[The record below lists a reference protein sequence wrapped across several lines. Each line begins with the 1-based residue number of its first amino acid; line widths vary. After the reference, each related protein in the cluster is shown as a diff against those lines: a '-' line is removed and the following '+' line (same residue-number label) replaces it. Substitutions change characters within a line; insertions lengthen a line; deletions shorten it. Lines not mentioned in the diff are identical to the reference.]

1 MREKPIGAEGV
12 VRRVV
17 TEELSAD
24 RWGNPGV
31 HVLSTPAL
39 AMLFEQAAIE
49 SMKNVLEEG
58 ELSVG
63 AELRVRHLAATPVGM
78 EVTVSARLVATRDR
92 FLEFEVTA
100 LDPAGPIGEGS
111 HVRAVLDR
119 EQFELGVERKRTRG

>member
-1 MREKPIGAEGV
+1 MREPTLGAEGV

-17 TEELSAD
+17 TDELSAD

-39 AMLFEQAAIE
+39 AMLFELAAIE
-49 SMKNVLEEG
+49 SIADVLEEG

-63 AELRVRHLAATPVGM
+63 AELQVRHLAATPVGM
-78 EVTVSARLVATRDR
+78 EVTVSARLIAMRDR
-92 FLEFEVTA
+92 LLEFEVTA
-100 LDPAGPIGEGS
+100 SDAAGPIGEGS

-119 EQFELGVERKRTRG
+119 ERFERGVERKRAGG

>member
-1 MREKPIGAEGV
+1 VRELPVGSEGL

-24 RWGNPGV
+24 RWGNRGV
-31 HVLSTPAL
+31 YVLATPAL

-49 SMKNVLEEG
+49 ALHGTLGED

-63 AELRVRHLAATPVGM
+63 TELRLRHLAATPVGM
-78 EVTVSARLVATRDR
+78 EVSVSAKLVAVRDR
-92 FLEFEVTA
+92 LLEFDVQATDA
-100 LDPAGPIGEGS
+100 AGPIGDGT

-119 EQFELGVERKRTRG
+119 ERFERGVARKRGSS

>member
-1 MREKPIGAEGV
+1 MREPTLGAEGV

-17 TEELSAD
+17 TDELSAD

-39 AMLFEQAAIE
+39 AMLFELAAIE
-49 SMKNVLEEG
+49 SIADVLEEG

-63 AELRVRHLAATPVGM
+63 AELQVRHLAATPVGM
-78 EVTVSARLVATRDR
+78 EVTVSARLIAMRDR
-92 FLEFEVTA
+92 LLEFEVTA
-100 LDPAGPIGEGS
+100 LDAAGPIGEGS

-119 EQFELGVERKRTRG
+119 ERFERGVERKRASG

>member
-1 MREKPIGAEGV
+1 MKDQAIGSEGV

-24 RWGNPGV
+24 RWGNRGV

-49 SMKNVLEEG
+49 SMKGVLETG

-63 AELRVRHLAATPVGM
+63 AELHVRHLAPTPVGM
-78 EVTVSARLVATRDR
+78 EVTVLARLTAVRDR
-92 FLEFEVTA
+92 LLEFEVTA
-100 LDPAGPIGEGS
+100 SDTAGAIGAGS

-119 EQFELGVERKRTRG
+119 ERFEHGIERKRADR